1 MGSEGDDENKAE
13 ARTDLA
19 EDRTVQATER
29 TYYGSLRT
37 SFGAI
42 AVAIGLQAF
51 FGDFEPPWL
60 ARGIATFFLLLAA
73 AIAFSA
79 NRSARDAMDRLTAH
93 KVESATT
100 PWIRW
105 TSWSVISGSL
115 LLVIAIW
122 ILK

>member
-1 MGSEGDDENKAE
+1 MIVGMVPEKQMGSKGDEENNAK

-29 TYYGSLRT
+29 TFYGSLRT

-51 FGDFEPPWL
+51 FRDFEPPWL

-93 KVESATT
+93 KRESATT

-105 TSWSVISGSL
+105 TSW
-115 LLVIAIW
+115 
-122 ILK
+122 